1 MRFHS
6 PLTHILDNR
15 TKVIVLRLL
24 CKYPT
29 SITGRQLAKIVKVNH
44 TTVNEA
50 LNGLINEQVILVR
63 KVGKS
68 HIYEL
73 NKTNWIVTKLL
84 IPIFKQEDVL
94 LDDFIKHVSQAIKR
108 SPISKRIVSLGLF
121 GSVYECREKP
131 TSDIDLFIVVAEAK
145 YKKIVEDLIFEIDS
159 NLISLIGMG
168 IEPYIKTI
176 AELKKDRELNVIK
189 SILKSHRIIWGK
201 SLEKVL

>member
-1 MRFHS
+1 MRFYGS
-6 PLTHILDNR
+6 LTHILDNQ

-29 SITGRQLAKIVKVNH
+29 SISGRQLAKIVKVNP
-44 TTVNEA
+44 TTVNKA

-73 NKTNWIVTKLL
+73 NKTNWIVVKLL
-84 IPIFKQEDVL
+84 IPLFKQEDVL
-94 LDDFIKHVSQAIKR
+94 LDDFIKHVSQKIKQ
-108 SPISKRIVSLGLF
+108 SSISKNIVSVALF
-121 GSVYECREKP
+121 GSIHERNEKP
-131 TSDIDLFIVVAEAK
+131 TSDIDLFIVVKEGK
-145 YKKIVEDLIFEIDS
+145 YKKRVEDLIFEIDS
-159 NLISLIGMG
+159 KLISLIGMG

-189 SILKSHRIIWGK
+189 SVLKSHRVIWGQ
-201 SLEKVL
+201 SPEKIL

>member
-6 PLTHILDNR
+6 PLTHVLDNQ

-29 SITGRQLAKIVKVNH
+29 AITGRQLAKIVKVNH

-73 NKTNWIVTKLL
+73 NKTNWIVAKLL

-94 LDDFIKHVSQAIKR
+94 LDDFIKHVSQEIKR
-108 SPISKRIVSLGLF
+108 SP
-121 GSVYECREKP
+121 
-131 TSDIDLFIVVAEAK
+131 
-145 YKKIVEDLIFEIDS
+145 
-159 NLISLIGMG
+159 
-168 IEPYIKTI
+168 
-176 AELKKDRELNVIK
+176 
-189 SILKSHRIIWGK
+189 
-201 SLEKVL
+201 